1 MLKDISARWIQCQ
14 IILCFFTI
22 RDVFHG
28 KKSFYPDLVNMINT
42 LDITFGKE
50 LNYMGLFGDNHD
62 NERFLHESNNWDS
75 LEGLLVFTLFFKG
88 IPIVYYGDEQGFDG
102 GMDPL
107 CREPLWHDMKTNS
120 PLYKSLKRAISVRK
134 AYEIWNTGYRDIW
147 HEKDLLV
154 FGRGKVLVAVTNN
167 PKGIDKEII
176 IWDKE
181 KFPEETVLCDAL
193 EEWKKTCV
201 KVKNRKIHL
210 KMHEQKPRIFVPSDS

>member
-1 MLKDISARWIQCQ
+1 MDECIVSCLIFFFFLMIRRPPRSTQGVSSAAS
-14 IILCFFTI
+14 
-22 RDVFHG
+22 DVY
-28 KKSFYPDLVNMINT
+28 K
-42 LDITFGKE
+42 
-50 LNYMGLFGDNHD
+50 
-62 NERFLHESNNWDS
+62 R
-75 LEGLLVFTLFFKG
+75 
-88 IPIVYYGDEQGFDG
+88 Q
-102 GMDPL
+102 
-107 CREPLWHDMKTNS
+107 
-120 PLYKSLKRAISVRK
+120 LYKSLKRAISVRK